1 MQKIKDGKGVMR
13 TPALFATMWKLTVD
27 EESKNDEGEMRTW
40 YNWAVEKVGLVQ
52 DKSLFM
58 EAKAFRESVMKG
70 EAKALQEEA
79 PVSDSAPAAQMPTDE
94 DIPF

>member
-1 MQKIKDGKGVMR
+1 
-13 TPALFATMWKLTVD
+13 
-27 EESKNDEGEMRTW
+27 MRTW

-70 EAKALQEEA
+70 EAKAQQEEA
-79 PVSDSAPAAQMPTDE
+79 PVRGSAPAAQMPTDE

>member
-1 MQKIKDGKGVMR
+1 
-13 TPALFATMWKLTVD
+13 MWKLTVV
-27 EESKNDEGEMRTW
+27 EESKTVEGEMRTW

-70 EAKALQEEA
+70 EAKAQQEEA